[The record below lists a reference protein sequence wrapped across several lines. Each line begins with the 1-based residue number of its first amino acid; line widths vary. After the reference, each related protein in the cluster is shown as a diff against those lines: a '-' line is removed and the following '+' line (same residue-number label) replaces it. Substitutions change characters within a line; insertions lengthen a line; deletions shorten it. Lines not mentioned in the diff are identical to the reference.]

1 MGQYKYP
8 LGRSDAPTDPF
19 TIAERSD
26 IMRRVK
32 SNNTSPELR
41 LRRALWNQ
49 GLRYRLN
56 VRSLPG
62 KPDLVFRK
70 AMVVVFVDG
79 EFWHGKKLSPERL
92 SAMKPYWQKKIRR
105 NVERDIEVNRTLFDM
120 GWTIVRVG
128 ERTVNKWTDSTTQMI
143 IRILRGDEPGR
154 LPEGATFI
162 PQDQG
167 VMSDG

>member
-8 LGRSDAPTDPF
+8 PGRSEAPIDPF

-32 SNNTSPELR
+32 SKDTSPELK
-41 LRRALWNQ
+41 LRRALWSH

-56 VRSLPG
+56 IQSLPG

-70 AMVVVFVDG
+70 AMVVVFVNG

-92 SAMKPYWQKKIRR
+92 SEMKPYWQKKIRR
-105 NVERDIEVNRTLFDM
+105 NTARDIEVNRDLFDL

-128 ERTVNKWTDSTTQMI
+128 EKTVNRWIDSTTQML
-143 IRILRGDEPGR
+143 IRILHGDEPGR
-154 LPEGATFI
+154 LPEGVTFI
-162 PQDQG
+162 PQDQDVKSNG
-167 VMSDG
+167 